1 MPVQSSIF
9 EYWRFYTLLPCGI
22 FWDRD
27 WWLSEV
33 LRQCAKEI
41 YLAHL
46 SPNPL
51 TGCIYIAMWGIS
63 QVDVTYPLQPYP
75 CSFVCLSFA
84 KTVSSEFSSVHCISS
99 ESKSVIKLPKP
110 CKHGNLPIKCEWN
123 AVTHK
128 RQAPYQFTQ
137 ALNNGHWNKLR
148 ISQDLN
154 VWIPLSCQMLPNLA
168 WSLMLDPY
176 SWSCASKKIKMMTM
190 FETPPP
196 PLPNLAWE
204 FRRVDKN
211 FRHCCTE
218 KSNICKRDLLIGSP
232 YWYL

>member
-9 EYWRFYTLLPCGI
+9 EYCL
-22 FWDRD
+22 
-27 WWLSEV
+27 EV
-33 LRQCAKEI
+33 L
-41 YLAHL
+41 YF
-46 SPNPL
+46 
-51 TGCIYIAMWGIS
+51 TAMWHLLGSWLMVVWSLAAMRERDLFGSFEPQPPNRLYIYCHVGNFPSGCDIS
-63 QVDVTYPLQPYP
+63 PTQPYP

-84 KTVSSEFSSVHCISS
+84 ETVSSGFSSVHCISS

-154 VWIPLSCQMLPNLA
+154 VWIPLPCQMLPNLA
-168 WSLMLDPY
+168 WSLMLILDPAHLKR
-176 SWSCASKKIKMMTM
+176 SRWWRCLK
-190 FETPPP
+190 
-196 PLPNLAWE
+196 PLLP
-204 FRRVDKN
+204 R
-211 FRHCCTE
+211 CP
-218 KSNICKRDLLIGSP
+218 I
-232 YWYL
+232 